1 MKRLAIIPARGGS
14 KRLKNKNILNLD
26 GKPLI
31 CYTIEESIKSK
42 LFDKIIISTD
52 DDKIV
57 RIAKSYDIEI
67 SIRDKKLATDD
78 AKVVDVCIQEIKNQ
92 KKKNLHFEILT
103 CLYATSPMRNYKDIQ
118 EVTNMIEPHKVNF
131 AVAMSKY
138 NFPPHEAMKVNS
150 KQYVEPL
157 FPEFIN
163 LKSNVFGEILV
174 DNGSTYSTFISSFLK
189 EKTFFGKL
197 TKAYIMEKSRSV
209 DIDEIEDFNIVKKL
223 VGLRE

>member
-92 KKKNLHFEILT
+92 KKK
-103 CLYATSPMRNYKDIQ
+103 K
-118 EVTNMIEPHKVNF
+118 
-131 AVAMSKY
+131 
-138 NFPPHEAMKVNS
+138 
-150 KQYVEPL
+150 
-157 FPEFIN
+157 
-163 LKSNVFGEILV
+163 
-174 DNGSTYSTFISSFLK
+174 STF
-189 EKTFFGKL
+189 
-197 TKAYIMEKSRSV
+197 
-209 DIDEIEDFNIVKKL
+209 
-223 VGLRE
+223 